1 MLVEMMLLILE
12 GYTGTISNFL
22 VELTERSDNAIEIS
36 GGQGENAGEFSLS
49 NGKIDGMGK
58 NATSVYSIDDKAK
71 GKLINVFFTNTGD
84 DAIAGLEPK
93 YNGRGK

>member
-1 MLVEMMLLILE
+1 M
-12 GYTGTISNFL
+12 

-58 NATSVYSIDDKAK
+58 NDTSVYSIDDKAK
-71 GKLINVFFTNTGD
+71 GKLINVFSTNTGV
-84 DAIAGLEPK
+84 DAVMLVSNQNVTVEENDNKMGGFAF
-93 YNGRGK
+93 